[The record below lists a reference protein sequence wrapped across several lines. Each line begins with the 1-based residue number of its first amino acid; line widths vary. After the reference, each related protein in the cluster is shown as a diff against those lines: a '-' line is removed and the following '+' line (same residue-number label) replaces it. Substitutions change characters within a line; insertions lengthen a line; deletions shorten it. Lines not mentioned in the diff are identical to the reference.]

1 MTDRIVL
8 MDFTGVYREQQFY
21 RDSAPAWLEL
31 QQLSGCNCYCDAE
44 AGEELRS
51 QIRDFSPRGIHYLDS
66 GNYHYMS
73 LLWLEKINTPFRLLL
88 FDNHTDMQPPAFG
101 GLLSCG
107 GWAAEALEKLSC
119 LKELV
124 LVGPDQ
130 ESFDQAEPEL
140 RKRTLYLSRERLA
153 ASSGGE
159 VNGFFEKLPADLPFY
174 LSVDK
179 DVLCP
184 DDAAT
189 SWSQGDMRLREL
201 EEYLEIIFREQRVLG
216 MDVCGE
222 CDPGSGGG
230 LCNDRANDRLL
241 NLWKTRR
248 NLYEE

>member
-1 MTDRIVL
+1 MADRIVL
-8 MDFTGVYREQQFY
+8 MNFSGVYREQQFY
-21 RDSAPAWLEL
+21 QDSATAWLDL
-31 QQLSGCNCYCDAE
+31 QQLSGCNCYCDEA

-51 QIRDFSPRGIHYLDS
+51 QIRAFSPQGIHYLDS

-107 GWAAEALEKLSC
+107 GWAAEAMEKLSC
-119 LKELV
+119 LQEVV

-130 ESFDQAEPEL
+130 ESFDQVEPEV
-140 RKRTLYLSRERLA
+140 RKRTVYLSRERLS

-159 VNGFFEKLPADLPFY
+159 VKKFFEKLPADLPFY

-222 CDPGSGGG
+222 CDPGSGGR

-241 NLWKTRR
+241 KLWKTRR